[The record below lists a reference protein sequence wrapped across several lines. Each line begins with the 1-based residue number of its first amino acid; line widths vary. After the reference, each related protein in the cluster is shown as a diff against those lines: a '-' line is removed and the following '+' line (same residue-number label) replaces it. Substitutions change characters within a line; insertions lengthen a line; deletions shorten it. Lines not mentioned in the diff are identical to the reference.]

1 MSRAEEVF
9 EENYN
14 RYEHLGEEEF
24 EMSKIESAELGNTS
38 EGFKHEIVKEKP
50 ESSQVESHEDM
61 SKADMEET
69 EGAFEGELRPAG
81 DGCQSA
87 PGQKGI

>member
-1 MSRAEEVF
+1 M
-9 EENYN
+9 
-14 RYEHLGEEEF
+14 
-24 EMSKIESAELGNTS
+24 
-38 EGFKHEIVKEKP
+38 KEKP